1 MDRIDRL
8 APTQPPAEPAILRQR
23 WRDLLFLHW
32 AVDPDVL
39 RPLVPSRL
47 GLDLF
52 GGRAWVALT
61 PFRLTGVRPRLL
73 PPVPP
78 LSRFGEVNVR
88 TYVHLDGRDPG
99 VWFFSL
105 DASSRLA
112 AMAARLTYR
121 LPYHTAGIRFESS
134 AGRYRFAARRHS
146 GGGCEVAW
154 DVPRTGSPSQ
164 AKPGT
169 LDFFLVER
177 YVLYA
182 EGDGRLLQAR
192 VHHQPYPLLR
202 ARLVGLRQDLVSR
215 AGILLP
221 RRAAARPALLA
232 RGGRRRVRAGRG
244 GARARDRPSGSARL
258 TRSTLSRGAIPRTA
272 GARRRPGAPRPP
284 AW

>member
-1 MDRIDRL
+1 MERIDRL
-8 APTQPPAEPAILRQR
+8 TPRHPPAEPAILRQH

-32 AVDPDVL
+32 SVDPEVL
-39 RPLVPSRL
+39 RPLVPRRL

-73 PPVPP
+73 PPIPP
-78 LSRFGEVNVR
+78 VSRFGEVNVR

-121 LPYHTAGIRFESS
+121 LPYHTATIRYESS
-134 AGRYRFAARRHS
+134 GGRYRFAARRDS
-146 GGGCEVAW
+146 GGHCEVVW
-154 DVPRTGSPSQ
+154 DVPPSAPPAE

-169 LDFFLVER
+169 LDFFLLER
-177 YVLYA
+177 YLLYA
-182 EGDGRLLQAR
+182 EHDGRLLQAR

-202 ARLVGLRQDLVSR
+202 ARVASCSQDLVQR

-221 RRAAARPALLA
+221 RGQRPVVHFSPGVDVDVFAPHSAPQDAARAAAGRTPPLA
-232 RGGRRRVRAGRG
+232 
-244 GARARDRPSGSARL
+244 
-258 TRSTLSRGAIPRTA
+258 
-272 GARRRPGAPRPP
+272 
-284 AW
+284 